1 MIKDER
7 EIGRS
12 ITISKNNYAGDVY
25 NMCIT
30 VTYRGELQ
38 GLKITMIIS
47 PIAYKQ

>member
-12 ITISKNNYAGDVY
+12 IIISKDNYTGDVY
-25 NMCIT
+25 NICIT

-38 GLKITMIIS
+38 GFKKL
-47 PIAYKQ
+47 Q